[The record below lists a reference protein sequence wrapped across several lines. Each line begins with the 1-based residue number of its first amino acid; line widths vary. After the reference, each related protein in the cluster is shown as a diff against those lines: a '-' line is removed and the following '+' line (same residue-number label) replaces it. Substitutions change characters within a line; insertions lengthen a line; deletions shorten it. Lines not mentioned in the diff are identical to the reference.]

1 LRAWRSNFLAKRKEV
16 IRLFEEDP
24 ILKTRFGGADRFT
37 RMWEYYLAGF
47 EASFR
52 SYGLAVFQIQLIKNI
67 DAVPLTRGYMYENKD
82 ERTSNWKIIVAA
94 RSSDE
99 RVPWIVDN

>member
-1 LRAWRSNFLAKRKEV
+1 VYGLKHQKEKRSMDYFAGLDVSVKV

-24 ILKTRFGGADRFT
+24 ILKTRFGGADRFI

-82 ERTSNWKIIVAA
+82 ERTSNWKINAA
-94 RSSDE
+94 AE
-99 RVPWIVDN
+99 

>member
-16 IRLFEEDP
+16 IGLFEEEP
-24 ILKTRFGGADRFT
+24 SLKTRFGGADRFI

-52 SYGLAVFQIQLIKNI
+52 YYGLAVFQIQLIR
-67 DAVPLTRGYMYENKD
+67 DLSAVPLTRDYMYEDKD
-82 ERTSNWKIIVAA
+82 EGASNWKVIAA
-94 RSSDE
+94 AE
-99 RVPWIVDN
+99 